1 LLGSAYSLYS
11 GYHSYK
17 VLSDFKEENDDD
29 PSSPPVP
36 EKYFNSMFTNE
47 FFFPYAVLI
56 QLCSAVTGAVMANP
70 AGGLGMFSHIY
81 WLHK

>member
-47 FFFPYAVLI
+47 FSFLMLYLFNYV
-56 QLCSAVTGAVMANP
+56 QLLQGQ
-70 AGGLGMFSHIY
+70 
-81 WLHK
+81 